1 MVQTFIRRGLLA
13 LALAAG
19 AVPLANPPVDA
30 AISVQDQADLG
41 RVENYLN
48 GIKSLDAK
56 FVQIA
61 PDGSLSEGKLYLMR
75 PGRIRFEYAPPSPIL
90 VVADGTWIVF
100 HDAELKQTT
109 RLPLGST
116 PLSILMRDKVAL
128 DGAVTVKRVERAPG
142 SLRVTLFD
150 TDKPKEGQLTLVFSD
165 QPLALKQWV
174 VQDAQG
180 QSTTVALDKIE
191 TNVDFKQSLFVYFDS
206 SPRDPTTLH

>member
-1 MVQTFIRRGLLA
+1 MHRRALLTFM
-13 LALAAG
+13 LAAG
-19 AVPLANPPVDA
+19 AGMVLTPRARA
-30 AISVQDQADLG
+30 AISAQDQADLV

-61 PDGSLSEGKLYLMR
+61 PDGSLSDGRLYLLR

-100 HDAELKQTT
+100 HDNELKQTT
-109 RLPLGST
+109 RMPLGST

-128 DGAVTVKRVERAPG
+128 DGAVTVKKVERAPG

-150 TDKPKEGQLTLVFSD
+150 TEKPKEGTLTLVFSD
-165 QPLALKQWV
+165 QPLMLKQWV
-174 VQDAQG
+174 VVDAQG
-180 QSTTVALDKIE
+180 QSTTVALDKME
-191 TNVDFKQSLFVYFDS
+191 TNVDFKQSLFVYHDS
-206 SPRDPTTLH
+206 TPRDATQPQ

>member
-1 MVQTFIRRGLLA
+1 MVQTFTRRGLLA
-13 LALAAG
+13 MMLTASAFISATP
-19 AVPLANPPVDA
+19 AVDA
-30 AISVQDQADLG
+30 AISVQDKADLT
-41 RVENYLN
+41 RVESYLN

-61 PDGSLSEGKLYLMR
+61 PDGSLSDGKLYLLR

-100 HDAELKQTT
+100 HDDELKQTT
-109 RLPLGST
+109 RVPLDST

-128 DGAVTVKRVERAPG
+128 EGAVTVKRVERAPG
-142 SLRVTLFD
+142 SLRVTLYD

-165 QPLALKQWV
+165 QPLVLKQWV

-180 QSTTVALDKIE
+180 QSTTVALDKME
-191 TNVDFKQSLFVYFDS
+191 TNVDFKQSLFVFHDNA
-206 SPRDPTTLH
+206 PRGGAQQ